1 MANFNLSMALI
12 GGRLTQDPELKT
24 TPSGVSVCSFT
35 VAVNRRAGKDGESK
49 ADFINCTAWRQTA
62 EFISRY
68 FHKSSSIFV
77 QGTLQQR
84 SWETQDGQ
92 KRTVLEVQ
100 VDNAHFVDSKSEME
114 ERTGVSPAAQNGG
127 AAYVPD
133 AYKATAESAPR
144 FEEID
149 PQSEDLPF

>member
-1 MANFNLSMALI
+1 MASFNYSRVFL

-24 TPSGVSVCSFT
+24 TPSGISVCSFT
-35 VAVNRRAGKDGESK
+35 VAVNRRAGRDGDSK

-68 FHKSSSIFV
+68 FKKASSIFV
-77 QGTLQQR
+77 EGTLQQR

-114 ERTGVSPAAQNGG
+114 ERTGFSPAAQSGG
-127 AAYVPD
+127 PAYVPD
-133 AYKATAESAPR
+133 AYKATAESAPK
-144 FEEID
+144 FEDVGDDQE
-149 PQSEDLPF
+149 LPF

>member
-1 MANFNLSMALI
+1 MASFNYSRVLL

-24 TPSGVSVCSFT
+24 TPSGISVCSFT
-35 VAVNRRAGKDGESK
+35 VAVNRRAGKDGDSK

-68 FHKSSSIFV
+68 FKKASSIFV
-77 QGTLQQR
+77 EGTLQQR

-114 ERTGVSPAAQNGG
+114 ERTGFSPAAQSGG
-127 AAYVPD
+127 PAYVPD

-144 FEEID
+144 FEDVGDDDI
-149 PQSEDLPF
+149 LPF

>member
-35 VAVNRRAGKDGESK
+35 VAVNRKPGKDGESK

-62 EFISRY
+62 EFISKY

-77 QGTLQQR
+77 EGTLQQR

-100 VDNAHFVDSKSEME
+100 VDDARFVDSKSEME
-114 ERTGVSPAAQNGG
+114 ERTGFSPASRNDGP
-127 AAYVPD
+127 AYVPD

-149 PQSEDLPF
+149 PDAPDLPF

>member
-35 VAVNRRAGKDGESK
+35 VAVNRKPGKDGESK

-62 EFISRY
+62 EFISKY

-77 QGTLQQR
+77 QGALQQR

-100 VDNAHFVDSKSEME
+100 VDDARFVDSKSEME
-114 ERTGVSPAAQNGG
+114 ERTGFSPASRADGP
-127 AAYVPD
+127 AYVPD
-133 AYKATAESAPR
+133 AYKATAESAPK

-149 PQSEDLPF
+149 PESELPF

>member
-1 MANFNLSMALI
+1 MASFNIAKAFI

-24 TPSGVSVCSFT
+24 TPSGISVCSFT
-35 VAVNRRAGKDGESK
+35 VAVNRKPGKDGESK

-62 EFISRY
+62 EFISKY

-77 QGTLQQR
+77 EGTLQQR

-100 VDNAHFVDSKSEME
+100 VDDARFVDSKSEME
-114 ERTGVSPAAQNGG
+114 ERTGFSAASRNEGP
-127 AAYVPD
+127 AYVPD
-133 AYKATAESAPR
+133 AYKAAESAPR
-144 FEEID
+144 FEDISDNE
-149 PQSEDLPF
+149 ELPF

>member
-24 TPSGVSVCSFT
+24 TSSGVSVCSFT
-35 VAVNRRAGKDGESK
+35 VAVNRKPSKDGESK

-100 VDNAHFVDSKSEME
+100 VDDARFVDSKSEME
-114 ERTGVSPAAQNGG
+114 ERTGFSPAAQSGG

-133 AYKATAESAPR
+133 AYKTTAESAPR
-144 FEEID
+144 FEDVGDDQE
-149 PQSEDLPF
+149 LPF

>member
-35 VAVNRRAGKDGESK
+35 VAVNRKPGKDGESK

-68 FHKSSSIFV
+68 FHKSSSIFI

-100 VDNAHFVDSKSEME
+100 VDDARFVDSKSEME
-114 ERTGVSPAAQNGG
+114 ERTGFSPASRSDGP
-127 AAYVPD
+127 AYVPD
-133 AYKATAESAPR
+133 AYKATAESAPK
-144 FEEID
+144 FEDVGDDQE
-149 PQSEDLPF
+149 LPF

>member
-35 VAVNRRAGKDGESK
+35 VAVNRKPGKDGESK

-62 EFISRY
+62 EFISKY

-77 QGTLQQR
+77 EGTLQQR

-100 VDNAHFVDSKSEME
+100 VDDARFVDSKSEME
-114 ERTGVSPAAQNGG
+114 ERTGFSSASRNEGP
-127 AAYVPD
+127 AYVPD
-133 AYKATAESAPR
+133 AYKVTAESAPK
-144 FEEID
+144 FED
-149 PQSEDLPF
+149 VGDDQDLPF

>member
-1 MANFNLSMALI
+1 MASFNLAKAFI
-12 GGRLTQDPELKT
+12 GGRITQDPELKT

-35 VAVNRRAGKDGESK
+35 VAVNRRAGKDGDSK

-68 FHKSSSIFV
+68 FKKASSIFV
-77 QGTLQQR
+77 EGTLQQR

-114 ERTGVSPAAQNGG
+114 ERTGFSPASRNDGP
-127 AAYVPD
+127 AYVPD
-133 AYKATAESAPR
+133 AYKATAPA

-149 PQSEDLPF
+149 PDSPDLPF

>member
-1 MANFNLSMALI
+1 MTKDADN
-12 GGRLTQDPELKT
+12 RVTQTGHAVT
-24 TPSGVSVCSFT
+24 TFT
-35 VAVNRRAGKDGESK
+35 VAVNRKPGKDGESK

-100 VDNAHFVDSKSEME
+100 VDDARFVDSKSEME
-114 ERTGVSPAAQNGG
+114 ERTGFSPAVQSGG

-133 AYKATAESAPR
+133 AYKTTAESAPR
-144 FEEID
+144 FEDVDSDE
-149 PQSEDLPF
+149 PLPF

>member
-1 MANFNLSMALI
+1 MASFNMAKAFI

-35 VAVNRRAGKDGESK
+35 VAVNRRPGKDGESK
-49 ADFINCTAWRQTA
+49 ADFFNCTAWRSTA
-62 EFISRY
+62 EFISKY

-77 QGTLQQR
+77 EATPQQR
-84 SWETQDGQ
+84 SWEAQDGQ
-92 KRTVLEVQ
+92 KRTVLEFQ
-100 VDNAHFVDSKSEME
+100 VDDARFVDSKSEME
-114 ERTGVSPAAQNGG
+114 ERTGFSPAAQSGG

-133 AYKATAESAPR
+133 AYKATAPA

-149 PQSEDLPF
+149 PESEILPF

>member
-1 MANFNLSMALI
+1 MALI

-24 TPSGVSVCSFT
+24 TSSGVSVCSFT
-35 VAVNRRAGKDGESK
+35 VAVNRKPSKDGESK

-100 VDNAHFVDSKSEME
+100 VDDARFVDSKSEME
-114 ERTGVSPAAQNGG
+114 ERTGFSPAAQSGG

-144 FEEID
+144 FEDVGDDE
-149 PQSEDLPF
+149 PLPF

>member
-1 MANFNLSMALI
+1 MASFNVARAYI
-12 GGRLTQDPELKT
+12 GGRITQDPELKT
-24 TPSGVSVCSFT
+24 TPSGISVCSFT
-35 VAVNRRAGKDGESK
+35 VAVNRRTGKDGDSK

-68 FHKSSSIFV
+68 FKKASSIFV
-77 QGTLQQR
+77 EGTLQQR

-100 VDNAHFVDSKSEME
+100 VENAYFVDSKSEME
-114 ERTGVSPAAQNGG
+114 ERTGFSPASRNDGP
-127 AAYVPD
+127 AYVPD
-133 AYKATAESAPR
+133 AYTATAPK

>member
-24 TPSGVSVCSFT
+24 TSSGVSVCSFT
-35 VAVNRRAGKDGESK
+35 VAVNRKPSKDGESK

-100 VDNAHFVDSKSEME
+100 VDDARFVDSKSEME
-114 ERTGVSPAAQNGG
+114 ERTGFSPASRNDGP
-127 AAYVPD
+127 AYVPD

-144 FEEID
+144 FEDVGDDE
-149 PQSEDLPF
+149 PLPF

>member
-1 MANFNLSMALI
+1 MANFNLAMALI

-24 TPSGVSVCSFT
+24 TSSGVSVCSFT
-35 VAVNRRAGKDGESK
+35 VAVNRKPGKDGESK

-100 VDNAHFVDSKSEME
+100 VDDARFVDSKSEME
-114 ERTGVSPAAQNGG
+114 ERTGFSPAAQNGG
-127 AAYVPD
+127 TAYVPD
-133 AYKATAESAPR
+133 AYKATAENAPK

-149 PQSEDLPF
+149 PDSPDLPF

>member
-1 MANFNLSMALI
+1 MANFNLAMALI

-24 TPSGVSVCSFT
+24 TSSGVSVCSFT
-35 VAVNRRAGKDGESK
+35 VAVNRKPGKDGESK

-100 VDNAHFVDSKSEME
+100 VDDARFVDSKSEME
-114 ERTGVSPAAQNGG
+114 ERTGFSPAAQSGG
-127 AAYVPD
+127 PAYVPD